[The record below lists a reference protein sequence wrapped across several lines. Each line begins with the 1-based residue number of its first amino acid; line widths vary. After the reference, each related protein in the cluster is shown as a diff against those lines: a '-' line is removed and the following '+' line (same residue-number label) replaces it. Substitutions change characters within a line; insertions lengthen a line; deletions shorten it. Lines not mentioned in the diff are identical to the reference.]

1 MATYRETGPSR
12 EVKNEIKVVF
22 SETDDLKRRVDELE
36 EANVDLKLRVSRL
49 EQMVSGKHRNYN
61 AASYR

>member
-12 EVKNEIKVVF
+12 EVKNEIKVVL
-22 SETDDLKRRVDELE
+22 SETDVLKRR
-36 EANVDLKLRVSRL
+36 VDLKLRVSRL